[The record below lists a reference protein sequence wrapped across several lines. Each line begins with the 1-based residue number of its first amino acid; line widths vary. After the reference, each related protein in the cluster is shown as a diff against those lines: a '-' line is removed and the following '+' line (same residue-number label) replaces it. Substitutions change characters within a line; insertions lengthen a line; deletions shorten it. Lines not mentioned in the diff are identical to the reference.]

1 CEEWSQAIATALA
14 GAAACVVMISRAS
27 VARKNVRDEVGFA
40 LDRGKPVI
48 AVHLAQTELPPG
60 LELRLGQVQA
70 ILRWQLDE
78 QAYARQLERALGLY
92 GAAGADS
99 TATGQ
104 AGATFDVTPGGR
116 PSARAGD
123 LPGRVADRLAVA
135 VGRQW
140 HAEAAIRRLND
151 PYPLPVRWV
160 AADPALVD
168 DWQTLVTLAASGAGW
183 PQRP

>member
-14 GAAACVVMISRAS
+14 GAAACVVMISPAS

-40 LDRGKPVI
+40 LDHGKPVV
-48 AVHLAQTELPPG
+48 AVHLAPTELPPG

-92 GAAGADS
+92 GPAGSGS

-104 AGATFDVTPGGR
+104 DGATFDVAPDGR
-116 PSARAGD
+116 PSARAGG
-123 LPGRVADRLAVA
+123 LPGRVAS
-135 VGRQW
+135 
-140 HAEAAIRRLND
+140 
-151 PYPLPVRWV
+151 PL
-160 AADPALVD
+160 
-168 DWQTLVTLAASGAGW
+168 T
-183 PQRP
+183 